1 MLNLDMEVVSRMLT
15 AMTAVVSRAHGSVG
29 CAPVGQPFRTVY
41 GVDFSGAKLA
51 GRNTWVAAIR
61 PVVRGPSRLVGL
73 HRLEALA
80 GSADRTASLAHLV
93 RIVRDSDRALW
104 AFDFPFGLPI
114 EVMVAGA
121 RWIDQ
126 FAFLREWADDAYG
139 AGVECLRRAR
149 QLGGP
154 LHIRR
159 LSDVEAKTPF
169 DCYHYRIIY
178 QTFYGMRDV
187 LGPLRRDPATAVLP
201 FQYRRLPAARRVL
214 VESCPASVLKVL
226 GLPHQNY
233 KQTEGGPLLRKRLR
247 TRHAILAGLEPL
259 VTINP
264 AHRRAIIRNGGGDA
278 LDAVIAAVGAWRAW
292 RMTDHVA
299 VAKHPRYKREGKMYV

>member
-1 MLNLDMEVVSRMLT
+1 MVGRILT
-15 AMTAVVSRAHGSVG
+15 AMASVKPPLHRGVDRGSN
-29 CAPVGQPFRTVY
+29 ASPFRTVV

-61 PVVRGPSRLVGL
+61 PAVRGPSRLLAL

-80 GSADRTASLAHLV
+80 GTAERADALAHLV
-93 RIVRDSDRALW
+93 RLVRDSDRALW

-114 EVMVAGA
+114 EVMAAGA
-121 RWIDQ
+121 RWAHQ
-126 FAFLREWADDAYG
+126 FDFPREWADDAYG
-139 AGVECLRRAR
+139 AGLECLRRAKR
-149 QLGGP
+149 LGGP

-187 LGPLRRDPATAVLP
+187 IGPLRRHPATAVLP

-233 KQTEGGPLLRKRLR
+233 KQTTGGPLTRIRLW
-247 TRHAILAGLEPL
+247 TRHAILAGLAPL
-259 VTINP
+259 VTIEAP
-264 AHRRAIIRNGGGDA
+264 HLRTIMRNGGGDA

-292 RMTDHVA
+292 RATDHAA
-299 VAKHPRYKREGKMYV
+299 VARHPRYTREGKMYV

>member
-1 MLNLDMEVVSRMLT
+1 MIAVDPLNRQIVGRGPDAPTFR
-15 AMTAVVSRAHGSVG
+15 SVH
-29 CAPVGQPFRTVY
+29 

-61 PVVRGPSRLVGL
+61 PAVRGPSRLVGL

-80 GSADRTASLAHLV
+80 GSADRAESLAHLV
-93 RIVRDSDRALW
+93 KLVRESDRALW

-114 EVMVAGA
+114 EVMAAGT
-121 RWIDQ
+121 RWVHQ
-126 FAFLREWADDAYG
+126 FDFLREWADDAYG
-139 AGVECLRRAR
+139 AGLECLRRAR
-149 QLGGP
+149 RLGGP

-159 LSDVEAKTPF
+159 VCDVEAKTPF

-187 LGPLRRDPATAVLP
+187 IGPLRRFPATAVLP
-201 FQYRRLPAARRVL
+201 FQYRRLPTARRVL

-233 KQTEGGPLLRKRLR
+233 KQTTGGPLTRLRLR
-247 TRHAILAGLEPL
+247 TRHAILTGLAPL
-259 VTINP
+259 VTIDP
-264 AHRRAIIRNGGGDA
+264 PYRRVIMRNGGGDA
-278 LDAVIAAVGAWRAW
+278 LDAVIAAVGAWRSW
-292 RMTDHVA
+292 RRTDHAA
-299 VAKHPRYKREGKMYV
+299 VARHPRYRREGKMYV